1 MRRLDASQ
9 EKQVSQKA
17 IGSRQ
22 KSKNTRNELVK
33 VPTVPLPFI
42 FVKASRRGG
51 RLRPLPTTSTKDT
64 PIPAQGL
71 CIWCTN
77 RFHRLKSKYYQKS
90 YAEDCRTYKDTRKD
104 AQGGCHICS
113 LLAAGVTAVFGQ
125 KEEEDWNIEATL
137 VMGVDNLE
145 FTVMFQMR
153 DPETQHYKNFQFC
166 SLRGK

>member
-1 MRRLDASQ
+1 MSS
-9 EKQVSQKA
+9 V
-17 IGSRQ
+17 
-22 KSKNTRNELVK
+22 
-33 VPTVPLPFI
+33 
-42 FVKASRRGG
+42 
-51 RLRPLPTTSTKDT
+51 
-64 PIPAQGL
+64 
-71 CIWCTN
+71 
-77 RFHRLKSKYYQKS
+77 
-90 YAEDCRTYKDTRKD
+90 EDYRTYEDARKD

-153 DPETQHYKNFQFC
+153 DPETQHYTNFQFC